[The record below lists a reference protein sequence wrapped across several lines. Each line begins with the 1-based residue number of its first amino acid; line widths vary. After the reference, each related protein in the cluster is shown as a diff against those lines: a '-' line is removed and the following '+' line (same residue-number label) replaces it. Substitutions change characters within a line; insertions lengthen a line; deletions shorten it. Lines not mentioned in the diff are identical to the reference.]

1 MTTTQAA
8 QVEVVKAAPKAAQKK
23 GASKPA
29 PKASQKAKAA
39 PKAKGPSFALMAGGA
54 RPGAGDRLKAHTQAV
69 LELYGMD
76 KGAAVEKAQLRK
88 VVGDQAIRYNVDKG
102 AFKVEGGKVSLTEQ
116 GAAFFKERLAKL
128 DSAIIQAY
136 KDVLTKGEPV
146 ELVCKNKEQIV
157 AL

>member
-8 QVEVVKAAPKAAQKK
+8 QVAPKAAQK
-23 GASKPA
+23 AA
-29 PKASQKAKAA
+29 PKAKPKAAQKAA

-102 AFKVEGGKVSLTEQ
+102 AFKVEGGKVSLTPQ

-128 DSAIIQAY
+128 DAAIIQAY
-136 KDVLTKGEPV
+136 KEVLTKGEPV

>member
-8 QVEVVKAAPKAAQKK
+8 QVTKPAAPKAATKPAQKK
-23 GASKPA
+23 APA
-29 PKASQKAKAA
+29 KAKAT

-69 LELYGMD
+69 LELFGMD

-116 GAAFFKERLAKL
+116 GAAFFRERLAKL

-136 KDVLTKGEPV
+136 KEVLTKGEPV

>member
-8 QVEVVKAAPKAAQKK
+8 QVTKSAAPKAATKPAQKK
-23 GASKPA
+23 APA
-29 PKASQKAKAA
+29 KAKPA

-69 LELYGMD
+69 LELFGMD

-102 AFKVEGGKVSLTEQ
+102 AFKVEGGKVSLTPQ

-128 DSAIIQAY
+128 DAAIIQAY
-136 KDVLTKGEPV
+136 KEVLTKGEPV
-146 ELVCKNKEQIV
+146 EAVCKNKDQIV

>member
-8 QVEVVKAAPKAAQKK
+8 QVTKPTAPKAATKPAQKK
-23 GASKPA
+23 APA
-29 PKASQKAKAA
+29 KAKTA

-128 DSAIIQAY
+128 DAAIIQAY

-146 ELVCKNKEQIV
+146 ESVCKNKDQIV

>member
-23 GASKPA
+23 AA
-29 PKASQKAKAA
+29 PKAKPKAA

-116 GAAFFKERLAKL
+116 GAAFFRDRLAKL

-146 ELVCKNKEQIV
+146 ESVCKNKEQIV

>member
-1 MTTTQAA
+1 MNFGHGGVAPPDRVHEQPFARDAPACDLDGHVAA
-8 QVEVVKAAPKAAQKK
+8 AA
-23 GASKPA
+23 GV
-29 PKASQKAKAA
+29 
-39 PKAKGPSFALMAGGA
+39 GPFELGIGFDK
-54 RPGAGDRLKAHTQAV
+54 GAGDRLKAHTQAV
-69 LELYGMD
+69 LELFGMD

-116 GAAFFKERLAKL
+116 GAAFFRERLAKL
-128 DSAIIQAY
+128 DAAIIQAY
-136 KDVLTKGEPV
+136 KEVLTKGEPV

>member
-23 GASKPA
+23 AA
-29 PKASQKAKAA
+29 PKAKPKAA

-116 GAAFFKERLAKL
+116 GAAFFRERLAKL
-128 DSAIIQAY
+128 DAAIIQAY
-136 KDVLTKGEPV
+136 KDVLSKGEPV

>member
-23 GASKPA
+23 AA
-29 PKASQKAKAA
+29 PKAKPKAA

-69 LELYGMD
+69 LELFGMD

-102 AFKVEGGKVSLTEQ
+102 AFKVEGGKVSLTPQ

-128 DSAIIQAY
+128 DAAIIQAY
-136 KDVLTKGEPV
+136 KEVLTKGEPV
-146 ELVCKNKEQIV
+146 EAVCKNKEQIV

>member
-29 PKASQKAKAA
+29 PKGAQKKGA

-128 DSAIIQAY
+128 DAAIIQAY

>member
-1 MTTTQAA
+1 MTTTQVA
-8 QVEVVKAAPKAAQKK
+8 QVAPKAKPKAKPKAAQ
-23 GASKPA
+23 
-29 PKASQKAKAA
+29 
-39 PKAKGPSFALMAGGA
+39 KAKGPSFALMAGGA

-69 LELYGMD
+69 LELFGMD

-102 AFKVEGGKVSLTEQ
+102 AFKVEGGKVSLTPQ

-128 DSAIIQAY
+128 DAAIIQAY
-136 KDVLTKGEPV
+136 KEVLTKGEPV
-146 ELVCKNKEQIV
+146 ESVCKNKEQIV